1 MQKALI
7 FGANGYLGR
16 HLAIALKAN
25 NIAFTPTGSAA
36 KSVDNY
42 NNYVQADICNQKS
55 LVQLDFNVDYIFV
68 FAAITGTSTQ
78 LSDYINMKTVNELGL
93 LHILQQHQQSNSKAK
108 IILPST
114 RLVYKG
120 KSNVFLKETDTLKA
134 LTPYAQ
140 TKINGEQLLA
150 YYQEHAKIN
159 YTIFRICV
167 PYGNAFDGAY
177 SYGTT
182 GFFLSK
188 AQNGENISIYG
199 DGSQKRTFTHVE
211 DVVNVILAT
220 IPHSKSNNQVYNI
233 GGNDHLSVKEVAEM
247 IAKKFNVKLD
257 FVPFPDQAIKIESGD
272 TIFDDAKLQANTP
285 FTYQHKI
292 NDWIEKI

>member
-25 NIAFTPTGSAA
+25 NITFTPTGSAA

-42 NNYVQADICNQKS
+42 NNYIQADICNPES

-93 LHILQQHQQSNSKAK
+93 LHILQHHQQSNSTAK
-108 IILPST
+108 IIFPSS
-114 RLVYKG
+114 RLVYEG

-150 YYQEHAKIN
+150 YYQEHAGIN

-167 PYGNAFDGAY
+167 PFGNAFDETY

-182 GFFLSK
+182 DFFLSK
-188 AQNGENISIYG
+188 AQQGKNISIYG
-199 DGSQKRTFTHVE
+199 DGNQKRTFTHVK
-211 DVVNVILAT
+211 DIVDVILTT
-220 IPHSKSNNQVYNI
+220 IPQTKSKNQIYNI
-233 GGNDHLSVKEVAEM
+233 GGNDHLSLKELAEM
-247 IAKKFNVKLD
+247 VASKFKVSLD
-257 FVPFPDQAIKIESGD
+257 FVPFPAQAAKIESGD
-272 TIFDDAKLQANTP
+272 TIFDDTKLQSDTP
-285 FTYQHKI
+285 FTYQYRLSAWLNKI
-292 NDWIEKI
+292 